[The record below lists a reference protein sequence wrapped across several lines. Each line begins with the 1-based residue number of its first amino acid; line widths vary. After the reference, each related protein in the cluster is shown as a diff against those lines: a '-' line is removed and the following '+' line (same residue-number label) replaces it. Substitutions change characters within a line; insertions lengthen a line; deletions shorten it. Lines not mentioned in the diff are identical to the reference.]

1 MSKKIA
7 LLNTWHNSYDDRVFY
22 HQAKSL
28 AESGYTVLIISA
40 KEEMVEEHGNIT
52 INSFNGSNLNRNDKI
67 KKIIDYLEAFSPVC
81 IICDSPLAVT
91 ASYKYKK
98 NHPVKI
104 VYDITEWY
112 PSKIHLQYTKGLKK
126 LFRFFALVLVNLS
139 AGLKSDSFIFGEYYK
154 SIEYRMLF
162 RWKPYARIPYYP
174 DTDYIQYFPLEEIK
188 TEINLLYSGKINADK
203 GIDTVIKA
211 IKQAAVQCPEIQ
223 FKLKIIGN
231 FPTTEDQSCFSNL
244 TARLTTNI
252 HISIVDSLPFPEF
265 CKTIGDTHLFFD
277 LRKRD
282 FENTHCLPIKLFYYL
297 GCGRPVIY
305 SDLKAIRKEVMNI
318 NFGYLCNPNDIH
330 SVAGHIMDY
339 INQPGLYTEHATNAL
354 NISKAK
360 YNWNAI
366 ENDFISFIAS
376 QSE

>member
-1 MSKKIA
+1 
-7 LLNTWHNSYDDRVFY
+7 
-22 HQAKSL
+22 
-28 AESGYTVLIISA
+28 
-40 KEEMVEEHGNIT
+40 
-52 INSFNGSNLNRNDKI
+52 
-67 KKIIDYLEAFSPVC
+67 
-81 IICDSPLAVT
+81 
-91 ASYKYKK
+91 
-98 NHPVKI
+98 
-104 VYDITEWY
+104 
-112 PSKIHLQYTKGLKK
+112 
-126 LFRFFALVLVNLS
+126 
-139 AGLKSDSFIFGEYYK
+139 
-154 SIEYRMLF
+154 
-162 RWKPYARIPYYP
+162 
-174 DTDYIQYFPLEEIK
+174 
-188 TEINLLYSGKINADK
+188 
-203 GIDTVIKA
+203 
-211 IKQAAVQCPEIQ
+211 
-223 FKLKIIGN
+223 
-231 FPTTEDQSCFSNL
+231 
-244 TARLTTNI
+244 LTTNI

-318 NFGYLCNPNDIH
+318 NFGYFCNPNDIDA
-330 SVAGHIMDY
+330 VAGHIMDY